1 MKPLLM
7 LGPWGQKV
15 LWGGLKSVCLFPPS
29 EVTLI
34 IRNRRR
40 CILVCMEFKVCPT
53 PLCRHLSSFTSLEM
67 GQREACWFFL
77 WDSDEH
83 VHIQSGHFQNSFSG
97 SNFLRFGITWN
108 SSSHGFQK
116 ENTALCAVCPVSSYP
131 TWSLRNIDCSRQPCK
146 VHFFNGV

>member
-1 MKPLLM
+1 MKPLLI
-7 LGPWGQKV
+7 LGPRGQKV

-67 GQREACWFFL
+67 GQRQACWVFFYETAMKMCTFNQDIFKIL
-77 WDSDEH
+77 SVAQIFTIWD
-83 VHIQSGHFQNSFSG
+83 HIK
-97 SNFLRFGITWN
+97 LIVIMLK
-108 SSSHGFQK
+108 K
-116 ENTALCAVCPVSSYP
+116 ENAALCVVCPVSSYP
-131 TWSLRNIDCSRQPCK
+131 TWSLCNIDCSRQPRK